1 MHYLDYKMIGF
12 KWCYSIGTSVKIMIV
27 YYKMKIVNIQ
37 NKSNVKE
44 DEKRDPSEWL
54 KFENKYW
61 GLYQFPYLSDIKSKL
76 TNCEIYAIIKSE
88 VKVCDRV
95 LQACRENS
103 IIVIS
108 SNCLKNVE
116 DIKSD
121 LNAVFGIC
129 HKAKSK
135 KVQVNDTIVMGKPNS
150 DKQIVEGELVMK
162 INRHKNEHGLVRNI
176 VYFLNE
182 KKEVL
187 NSKIV
192 LQYYI
197 INFW

>member
-1 MHYLDYKMIGF
+1 MIGF

-135 KVQVNDTIVMGKPNS
+135 RVQVNK
-150 DKQIVEGELVMK
+150 LLL
-162 INRHKNEHGLVRNI
+162 R
-176 VYFLNE
+176 
-182 KKEVL
+182 
-187 NSKIV
+187 
-192 LQYYI
+192 
-197 INFW
+197 